1 MSATV
6 APNRHVKAPPSLHG
20 RRQWPE
26 ACRWGLPTEV
36 IEDDYFSA
44 MSETMRN
51 LEFPYRS
58 SDHKHDCPL
67 AVRRMYPAISQL
79 SERL

>member
-36 IEDDYFSA
+36 IDDHDFWVMLVMFLCVA
-44 MSETMRN
+44 N
-51 LEFPYRS
+51 LEFPSAYRS

-67 AVRRMYPAISQL
+67 
-79 SERL
+79 E